1 MLYKLS
7 ANKPSFRDI
16 VFSKGLNI
24 VVAERTEASGN
35 KASRN
40 ALGKTTFVEI
50 LDFCLG
56 ADFTKK
62 SKLYSP
68 NLLDWSFS
76 LEMELAGYHFEV
88 TRHIN
93 DAKKIYIH
101 PFCKNFPL
109 ELKEQGDKQTYIDL
123 EEWKLLLG
131 KSLFDIDQMQHKKPN
146 APTARSILGYF
157 IRKSGAYKEPFYT
170 FKHQKAVQWQ
180 INNAFVLNL
189 LWAKSLELHNLQV
202 ENEKYSNLIATYKS
216 IGNTTGKLNA
226 QKIIL
231 SNEIDK
237 LQKDIQNFNVLPE
250 YKEIQ
255 VVANTLTKKLQ
266 SLNNQMIF
274 NKKRLE
280 EYNSIISEEDVS
292 DDLQAITAMY
302 KEVNIVFSETVL
314 KSLEEVQKFNS
325 VIIQNRKE
333 FLQNEVRQL
342 EREIFHLETSIKSY
356 SEERSEKMKLLSAHG
371 ALEEYSILQEKLS
384 KKVSELE
391 LLKQDL
397 KKQQDAQEKIY
408 TIKAR
413 KDSIKYEINQ
423 DISINENLKEEILIF
438 NNNSMCL
445 YDMYANLVVDTDK
458 NGNYKFYISR
468 EKSSEGIER
477 MDIFCYDLMLIEMYR
492 KNVPQGIDFLIHDS
506 TLYDA
511 VDSRQRA
518 KAIELA
524 NEKSNQHDFQYIFTI
539 NSDQLPLNDFS
550 ESFNYNDYV
559 VKYLT
564 DKDISGSL
572 LGITF
577 SSPVDK
583 EVSEEN
589 L

>member
-216 IGNTTGKLNA
+216 IGNTTG
-226 QKIIL
+226 
-231 SNEIDK
+231 
-237 LQKDIQNFNVLPE
+237 
-250 YKEIQ
+250 
-255 VVANTLTKKLQ
+255 
-266 SLNNQMIF
+266 
-274 NKKRLE
+274 
-280 EYNSIISEEDVS
+280 
-292 DDLQAITAMY
+292 
-302 KEVNIVFSETVL
+302 
-314 KSLEEVQKFNS
+314 
-325 VIIQNRKE
+325 
-333 FLQNEVRQL
+333 
-342 EREIFHLETSIKSY
+342 
-356 SEERSEKMKLLSAHG
+356 
-371 ALEEYSILQEKLS
+371 
-384 KKVSELE
+384 
-391 LLKQDL
+391 
-397 KKQQDAQEKIY
+397 
-408 TIKAR
+408 
-413 KDSIKYEINQ
+413 
-423 DISINENLKEEILIF
+423 
-438 NNNSMCL
+438 
-445 YDMYANLVVDTDK
+445 
-458 NGNYKFYISR
+458 
-468 EKSSEGIER
+468 
-477 MDIFCYDLMLIEMYR
+477 IFCYDLMLIEMYR

>member
-216 IGNTTGKLNA
+216 IGNTTGKLLNA
-226 QKIIL
+226 WI
-231 SNEIDK
+231 S
-237 LQKDIQNFNVLPE
+237 F
-250 YKEIQ
+250 
-255 VVANTLTKKLQ
+255 A
-266 SLNNQMIF
+266 MI
-274 NKKRLE
+274 
-280 EYNSIISEEDVS
+280 
-292 DDLQAITAMY
+292 
-302 KEVNIVFSETVL
+302 
-314 KSLEEVQKFNS
+314 
-325 VIIQNRKE
+325 
-333 FLQNEVRQL
+333 
-342 EREIFHLETSIKSY
+342 
-356 SEERSEKMKLLSAHG
+356 
-371 ALEEYSILQEKLS
+371 
-384 KKVSELE
+384 
-391 LLKQDL
+391 
-397 KKQQDAQEKIY
+397 
-408 TIKAR
+408 
-413 KDSIKYEINQ
+413 
-423 DISINENLKEEILIF
+423 
-438 NNNSMCL
+438 
-445 YDMYANLVVDTDK
+445 
-458 NGNYKFYISR
+458 
-468 EKSSEGIER
+468 
-477 MDIFCYDLMLIEMYR
+477 
-492 KNVPQGIDFLIHDS
+492 
-506 TLYDA
+506 
-511 VDSRQRA
+511 
-518 KAIELA
+518 
-524 NEKSNQHDFQYIFTI
+524 
-539 NSDQLPLNDFS
+539 
-550 ESFNYNDYV
+550 
-559 VKYLT
+559 
-564 DKDISGSL
+564 
-572 LGITF
+572 
-577 SSPVDK
+577 
-583 EVSEEN
+583 
-589 L
+589 

>member
-423 DISINENLKEEILIF
+423 DISINENLKEEI
-438 NNNSMCL
+438 S
-445 YDMYANLVVDTDK
+445 
-458 NGNYKFYISR
+458 
-468 EKSSEGIER
+468 
-477 MDIFCYDLMLIEMYR
+477 
-492 KNVPQGIDFLIHDS
+492 
-506 TLYDA
+506 
-511 VDSRQRA
+511 
-518 KAIELA
+518 
-524 NEKSNQHDFQYIFTI
+524 IFTG
-539 NSDQLPLNDFS
+539 N
-550 ESFNYNDYV
+550 
-559 VKYLT
+559 
-564 DKDISGSL
+564 
-572 LGITF
+572 
-577 SSPVDK
+577 
-583 EVSEEN
+583 
-589 L
+589 